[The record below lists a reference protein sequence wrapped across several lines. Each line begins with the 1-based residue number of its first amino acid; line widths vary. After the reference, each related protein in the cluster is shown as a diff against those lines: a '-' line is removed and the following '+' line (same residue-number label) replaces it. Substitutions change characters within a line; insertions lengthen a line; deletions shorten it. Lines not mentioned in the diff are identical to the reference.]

1 MAGTSNPNRPL
12 RAAVVGARIGRKH
25 AAGYAASDRAE
36 LVAICDAIESR
47 CHALADQ
54 HDVEARYTDFETML
68 REQRPD
74 VLSIATPQATHAP
87 LTILAASRYAPTAI
101 LCEKAMAGNLG
112 EARAMLAT
120 CDKFS
125 VKLAIGHQGR
135 WLRAYEQARD
145 AVAAGDIG
153 TPVFAR
159 VGCSVG
165 GITNHLTHALDRM
178 LFMLGQPEV
187 EWVLGNVQRESD
199 RWERGWPS
207 EEMAAAV
214 VGLAGGMRL
223 SLESE
228 TPAAPGLEAHTHL
241 IVGTDG
247 LLIVSQDGRGSDY
260 AVRIVGRDGHARD
273 ILATGDH
280 YDQARLRE
288 IDALAAW
295 AAGDLDEH
303 RGDAHLAIKTQEALM
318 AIYES
323 ARTRSLVR
331 LPLKTMASPLIQ
343 MIESGELPVRYPGR
357 YDTRHH
363 TAGYR
368 S

>member
-159 VGCSVG
+159 VGCFRRR
-165 GITNHLTHALDRM
+165 HYE
-178 LFMLGQPEV
+178 P
-187 EWVLGNVQRESD
+187 
-199 RWERGWPS
+199 P
-207 EEMAAAV
+207 
-214 VGLAGGMRL
+214 
-223 SLESE
+223 
-228 TPAAPGLEAHTHL
+228 HT
-241 IVGTDG
+241 
-247 LLIVSQDGRGSDY
+247 R
-260 AVRIVGRDGHARD
+260 
-273 ILATGDH
+273 
-280 YDQARLRE
+280 
-288 IDALAAW
+288 
-295 AAGDLDEH
+295 
-303 RGDAHLAIKTQEALM
+303 
-318 AIYES
+318 
-323 ARTRSLVR
+323 
-331 LPLKTMASPLIQ
+331 P
-343 MIESGELPVRYPGR
+343 
-357 YDTRHH
+357 
-363 TAGYR
+363 
-368 S
+368 